1 MRLKMPCVGGIGV
14 RSDRPLETWGTWGEP
29 GEPTR
34 VFRKTLR
41 DKDLWNVAARESS
54 RDGEARR
61 AAAILV
67 GGWGLSA
74 IRGYL
79 FFFESAAALGVNAE
93 AKPAC
98 GGGVWATWGRF
109 PYIL

>member
-1 MRLKMPCVGGIGV
+1 
-14 RSDRPLETWGTWGEP
+14 
-29 GEPTR
+29 
-34 VFRKTLR
+34 LR
-41 DKDLWNVAARESS
+41 DKDLWNVVARESS

-79 FFFESAAALGVNAE
+79 FFFESAFAGD
-93 AKPAC
+93 
-98 GGGVWATWGRF
+98 
-109 PYIL
+109 

>member
-1 MRLKMPCVGGIGV
+1 MSAQTAP
-14 RSDRPLETWGTWGEP
+14 GTFHEP
-29 GEPTR
+29 GDATR
-34 VFRKTLR
+34 VFRNTLR
-41 DKDLWNVAARESS
+41 DKDLWNVVARESS

-79 FFFESAAALGVNAE
+79 FFFESAFAGD
-93 AKPAC
+93 
-98 GGGVWATWGRF
+98 
-109 PYIL
+109 